1 MSLLSLFTTK
11 LIVNRFTLYPIVF
24 DKGSTT
30 GVIGGAEKA
39 NSSGPLELTPD
50 FFSWDSVQS
59 VSITTKVLSSN
70 PVHGKVYLIQHYVI
84 KFVSDLRQV
93 CGSGFVDQ

>member
-1 MSLLSLFTTK
+1 MSLLSLFTAK

-24 DKGSTT
+24 DKGSMT

-39 NSSGPLELTPD
+39 NSSGPHE

-70 PVHGKVYLIQHYVI
+70 PVHGKVYLIQHYVL

-93 CGSGFVDQ
+93 CGSVFVDQ